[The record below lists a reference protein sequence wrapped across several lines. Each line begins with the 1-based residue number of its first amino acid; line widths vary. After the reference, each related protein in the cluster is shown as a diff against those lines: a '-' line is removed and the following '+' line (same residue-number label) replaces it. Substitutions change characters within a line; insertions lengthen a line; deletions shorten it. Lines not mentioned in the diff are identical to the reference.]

1 MIGRRFQTRLDK
13 LLREFPAVCLL
24 GPRQC
29 GKTTF
34 IRSAFPRWSYFDLE
48 KPSDAARFIADA
60 EDALNRLGSRFILDE
75 AQRLPDIFPIL
86 RSFLDSN
93 SAGKGRMVLLGSAS
107 PSLVAGISES
117 LAGRVGFLDLTP
129 FRLDEV
135 RGKRR
140 DFTME
145 NLWLRGGFPGAF
157 LSRSSSSRMDWFE
170 AYTRTWIERDLSAL
184 KVEVS
189 SMDMRRLWTMLA
201 HVNGGIWNASQ
212 LASSLGVSYHTVNR
226 YVGILERAFMVR
238 TLRPYFVNIGKRMVK
253 SPKIYFRDTG
263 LLHYFLGISSAES
276 LASHPARGASW
287 EAFVIEE
294 LLSLFQ
300 LRAPARQ
307 AYFLRTAGGSEVD
320 LLVSGENRLIP
331 FEIKLNGSPKPA
343 DVPGL
348 FSCMRDLKIKKGYVL
363 YPGKEDYSLG
373 HGVTALSAEKIL
385 SQPYRLMGL

>member
-1 MIGRRFQTRLDK
+1 MIERHFEGRLKK

-48 KPSDAARFIADA
+48 KPSDAARFIADP

-75 AQRLPDIFPIL
+75 AQRQPNLFPVL
-86 RSFLDSN
+86 RSFLDSGHRQN
-93 SAGKGRMVLLGSAS
+93 GRLILLGSAS
-107 PSLVAGISES
+107 PALVRGISES

-129 FRLDEV
+129 FRWDEV
-135 RGKRR
+135 RGQRR
-140 DFTME
+140 DFTLE
-145 NLWLRGGFPGAF
+145 NLWFRGGFPDVF
-157 LSRSSSSRMDWFE
+157 LSRSSSARMDWFE

-189 SMDMRRLWTMLA
+189 SLDMRRLWTMLA

-226 YVGILERAFMVR
+226 YVGILEQAFMIRV
-238 TLRPYFVNIGKRMVK
+238 LRPYFANIGKRLVK

-263 LLHYFLGISSAES
+263 LLHYFLGIAGSES
-276 LASHPARGASW
+276 LFSHPARGSSW
-287 EAFVIEE
+287 ESFVIEE
-294 LLSLFQ
+294 ILSFFQ
-300 LRAPARQ
+300 LNAPSRQ
-307 AYFLRTAGGSEVD
+307 AYFLRTASYEVD
-320 LLVSGENRLIP
+320 LLLAHGSRLLP
-331 FEIKLNGSPKPA
+331 FEIKLNGNPRRE
-343 DVPGL
+343 DVPGI
-348 FSCMRDLKIKKGYVL
+348 FACMRDLKLDQGYVL

-373 HGVTALSAEKIL
+373 NGVAVLSVEKIL
-385 SQPYRLMGL
+385 SQPSLLIDL